1 MFATTIHGTPPPDAQ
16 SLRTFAYSATTIMV
30 FLSTLTLA
38 LRLYARIK
46 LQRGLEVDDY
56 LMIAGYVVS
65 LDPVIALYIS

>member
-1 MFATTIHGTPPPDAQ
+1 MIAITYDGTPPSDVQ
-16 SLRTFAYSATTIMV
+16 YLRTFAYSATTIMI

-38 LRLYARIK
+38 LRLFARIK

-56 LMIAGYVVS
+56 LIIAGYMVS